1 MITNLGVSRW
11 RSSWWSSRWWRCC
24 HL

>member
-1 MITNLGVSRW
+1 MITSFGVSR
-11 RSSWWSSRWWRCC
+11 RGSPWWSSRWWRCC